1 MARELDFQRVK
12 ITISNHFEG
21 PNFVNGLAKQDASY
35 TVVSDTR
42 ARLEFAGGFD
52 SDVTYVQ
59 IVSGTG
65 FGIDANGRYTGVVES
80 YIAFEK
86 GNRANGWSFEN
97 LDTSLD
103 RLNTLASDPGVS
115 FEDLL
120 LIPLEYEFVGAQFDD
135 VFICGSFDDIARGFA
150 GDDDFNGLSGDDRL
164 FGNAGSDLLTGG
176 DGDDRLLGG
185 AGGDALAGGDGDDRG
200 LGGRGADALVG
211 NAGNDSLLGGAG
223 GDRIRGGAGSD
234 RLRGGGGDDRLRGG
248 DGGDV
253 LAGGAGDDALLGQG
267 GGDSLEG
274 GGGEDRLDGGAGTNF
289 LFGQSGD
296 DALFGAAGSDELFGG
311 AGADRLAAR
320 AGADFLIGGAGD
332 DRLSGNAAGGTGD
345 RAVDTFIFEDA
356 FGDDVVTDFE
366 IGFDGLV
373 LAAGITAGDVTTEV
387 VGDDVLVRVDLLGEQ
402 TILVEGVAGRFDP
415 AIDILFG

>member
-1 MARELDFQRVK
+1 MARDLDFQRVT

-80 YIAFEK
+80 YVAFEK

-135 VFICGSFDDIARGFA
+135 VFICGSFDDVARGFA
-150 GDDDFNGLSGDDRL
+150 GERRLQRPERRRPAVRQRRVGPADRRRRRRPAARW
-164 FGNAGSDLLTGG
+164 G
-176 DGDDRLLGG
+176 
-185 AGGDALAGGDGDDRG
+185 GGDALAGGDGDDRG
-200 LGGRGADALVG
+200 LGGRGGDALVG
-211 NAGNDSLLGGAG
+211 NAGNDGLLGGAG
-223 GDRIRGGAGSD
+223 GDRVRGGAGSD

-253 LAGGAGDDALLGQG
+253 LSGGAGDDALLGQG

-274 GGGEDRLDGGAGTNF
+274 GGGDDRLDGGAGTNF

-366 IGFDGLV
+366 VGFDGLV

>member
-1 MARELDFQRVK
+1 MARDLDFQRVTV
-12 ITISNHFEG
+12 TISNHFEG
-21 PNFVNGLAKQDASY
+21 PNFVNGLAKQSASY
-35 TVVSDTR
+35 TIISDAR

-65 FGIDANGRYTGVVES
+65 FGIDAVGRYTGFVES
-80 YIAFEK
+80 YVAFEK

-103 RLNTLASDPGVS
+103 RLNTLASDPGVT
-115 FEDLL
+115 FQDLL

-135 VFICGSFDDIARGFA
+135 VFICGSFEDIARGFA
-150 GDDDFNGLSGDDRL
+150 GDDEFNGLSGDDRL

-185 AGGDALAGGDGDDRG
+185 AGDDLILGGDGEDAVFGGSGGDAVR
-200 LGGRGADALVG
+200 GGRGGDAIR
-211 NAGNDSLLGGAG
+211 AEGGS
-223 GDRIRGGAGSD
+223 DRVRGGAGSD
-234 RLRGGGGDDRLRGG
+234 AVFGGAGGDRLRGG
-248 DGGDV
+248 DGADALSGGRGHDRLDGD
-253 LAGGAGDDALLGQG
+253 AGGDT
-267 GGDSLEG
+267 LEG
-274 GGGEDRLDGGAGTNF
+274 GRGDDRLDGGGGTNF

-296 DALFGAAGSDELFGG
+296 DALFGAGGSDELFGG
-311 AGADRLAAR
+311 AGADRLASR

-332 DRLSGNAAGGTGD
+332 DLLSGNTSGGAGD
-345 RAVDTFIFEDA
+345 KAVDTFIFEDA
-356 FGDDVVTDFE
+356 FGDDIVSDFE
-366 IGFDGLV
+366 VGFDGLV

-387 VGDDVLVRVDLLGEQ
+387 AGDDVLVRVDFLGGQ

-415 AIDILFG
+415 GIDIQFG

>member
-135 VFICGSFDDIARGFA
+135 VFICGSFDDVARGFA

-200 LGGRGADALVG
+200 LGGRGGDALVG

-223 GDRIRGGAGSD
+223 GDRVRGGAGSD

-253 LAGGAGDDALLGQG
+253 LSGGAGDDALLGQG

-274 GGGEDRLDGGAGTNF
+274 GGGDDRLDGGAGTNF

-366 IGFDGLV
+366 VGFDGLV

>member
-135 VFICGSFDDIARGFA
+135 VFICRVVPVRPDPATTRCSARPARTSSSAAPARIASPR
-150 GDDDFNGLSGDDRL
+150 
-164 FGNAGSDLLTGG
+164 
-176 DGDDRLLGG
+176 
-185 AGGDALAGGDGDDRG
+185 ALAPT
-200 LGGRGADALVG
+200 
-211 NAGNDSLLGGAG
+211 S
-223 GDRIRGGAGSD
+223 
-234 RLRGGGGDDRLRGG
+234 
-248 DGGDV
+248 
-253 LAGGAGDDALLGQG
+253 
-267 GGDSLEG
+267 
-274 GGGEDRLDGGAGTNF
+274 
-289 LFGQSGD
+289 
-296 DALFGAAGSDELFGG
+296 
-311 AGADRLAAR
+311 
-320 AGADFLIGGAGD
+320 
-332 DRLSGNAAGGTGD
+332 
-345 RAVDTFIFEDA
+345 
-356 FGDDVVTDFE
+356 
-366 IGFDGLV
+366 
-373 LAAGITAGDVTTEV
+373 
-387 VGDDVLVRVDLLGEQ
+387 
-402 TILVEGVAGRFDP
+402 
-415 AIDILFG
+415 